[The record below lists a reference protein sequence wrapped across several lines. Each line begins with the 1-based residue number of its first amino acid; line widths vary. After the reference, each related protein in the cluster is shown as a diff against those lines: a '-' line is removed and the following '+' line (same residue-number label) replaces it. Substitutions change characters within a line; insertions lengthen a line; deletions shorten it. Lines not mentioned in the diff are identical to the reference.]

1 MPDDRLSQIAQGAKG
16 ATGYDEWE
24 KIKGF
29 FGQLFP
35 EKKEGPVMA
44 AEGRGG
50 DLSEE
55 IAGVSR
61 MVQEPESTSE
71 DWLSMGTKFMETGD
85 LQDATDEELMMLL
98 DDLLGR
104 EGADRESMIEDLE
117 TYRSRMM
124 SR

>member
-1 MPDDRLSQIAQGAKG
+1 MPDDRFSQIAQGARG

-29 FGQLFP
+29 MSKLFP
-35 EKKEGPVMA
+35 KRPEEPVIA

-50 DLSEE
+50 DLAEE

-98 DDLLGR
+98 EDLLGR
-104 EGADRESMIEDLE
+104 EGADRESMIDDLE